1 MKNKEIFNLYEGL
14 HEISQDKELKFGV
27 RISYTLAKDKNILQP
42 YYDAIIDTRQKILE
56 KYGEPQDNG
65 DWHINK
71 EKMDVFMS
79 EWKAFMEIE
88 NYIGLDG
95 VKIEDLDGEK
105 IGIELIEKILP
116 IIEQ

>member
-1 MKNKEIFNLYEGL
+1 MTLSKKNWK
-14 HEISQDKELKFGV
+14 K
-27 RISYTLAKDKNILQP
+27 
-42 YYDAIIDTRQKILE
+42 
-56 KYGEPQDNG
+56 NG
-65 DWHINK
+65 DPKKNAICKKTK
-71 EKMDVFMS
+71 EKMIVFMS